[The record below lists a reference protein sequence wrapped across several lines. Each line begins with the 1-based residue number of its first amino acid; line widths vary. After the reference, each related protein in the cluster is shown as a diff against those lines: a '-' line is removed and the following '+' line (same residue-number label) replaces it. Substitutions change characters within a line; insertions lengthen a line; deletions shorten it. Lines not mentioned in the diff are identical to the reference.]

1 MDEIQDD
8 LKEQIQEQ
16 KQKTDSRSL
25 CHFLG
30 WILIICGIISTLI
43 KNDYN
48 VFIGFILVICLNRH
62 YFQNKAYYVKI
73 MFQFLSLFCLIDLIF
88 MLILYP
94 LWTKKDIKNE
104 YWHNLENLHF
114 FGIIMGIIEFLL
126 KVFISYLLS
135 NEYKSEKGEIS
146 GLFDFK
152 YKERDELK

>member
-1 MDEIQDD
+1 M
-8 LKEQIQEQ
+8 LY
-16 KQKTDSRSL
+16 L
-25 CHFLG
+25 
-30 WILIICGIISTLI
+30 
-43 KNDYN
+43 
-48 VFIGFILVICLNRH
+48 
-62 YFQNKAYYVKI
+62 
-73 MFQFLSLFCLIDLIF
+73 QFLSLFCLVDLIF

-104 YWHNLENLHF
+104 YWYNLENLHF